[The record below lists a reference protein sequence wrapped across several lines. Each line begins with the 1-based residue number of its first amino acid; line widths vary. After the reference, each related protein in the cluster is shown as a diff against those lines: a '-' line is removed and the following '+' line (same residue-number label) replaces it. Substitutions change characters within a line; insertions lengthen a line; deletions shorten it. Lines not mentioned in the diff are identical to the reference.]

1 MRVSLVLRST
11 WFMLAAVA
19 ATTVPLAGQHGSS
32 QQSTT
37 SHLAMQVPITFEENQ
52 GQVSD
57 KTRYLARTAHYAAL
71 LKPDG
76 MEMILGSARPARAM
90 SQEGNRELDRPR
102 IVEMT
107 LLGADRHADVFGQ
120 QQEPGMSNYLIGD
133 DATKWHTA
141 IHHYAQ
147 VRVASAYPHVDMVYH
162 LENNQVEYDFVVSPQ
177 GGTRNIRMRFGGQDH
192 LAIDGD
198 GDLVLRAGNQR
209 LLMKKPV
216 AYQVERDHRK
226 LIPSTFARIGPNE
239 IGINVAT
246 YDHRLPLTIDPTL
259 EYSTYLGGSDDEGI
273 FGIAFDFEGN
283 IYVAGETSSLNFP
296 TSRAPQR
303 KLGGDY
309 DAFVSKFDRTGSR
322 LIYSTYLGGSRY
334 DHAVGLALDP
344 GGDVVVAGIT
354 SSPDFPVVRPIQ
366 RTLNGSSDA
375 FVAKLD
381 RSGSKLLF
389 STYLGGSA
397 DDQANGIALNASGDV
412 FVAGS
417 TTSFDYPTTPGS
429 AQASCDLGAH
439 HGFCSG
445 DGFITK
451 LNAAGSQMLYST
463 FFGGSSYD
471 QINAVK
477 IDRDGSAYIVGQT
490 GSDDFPTRNAFQP
503 ALAGY
508 GNAFLS
514 KVSPNGSV
522 IEDSSYLGG
531 NNFDAAMD
539 LALDDKQNA
548 YVTGFTGSTN
558 FPTLRPIQAS
568 LAGQLD
574 AFVVKVNREDFKL
587 RYATYLGGTQ
597 DDIPFRIVVDAL
609 GSASIAGFTFSPD
622 FPVENAIQPKYQGGA
637 DVFVSRL
644 DATGSALS
652 YSSYFG
658 GLGDEFGYALQT
670 DLTGALWV
678 GGSTSSSVLPLRHP
692 FQARYGGGPYD
703 AFLTKTALQPNES
716 LDVLEAA
723 VENLES
729 AGTLPR
735 RVGQFL
741 IEALGQSRAALGL
754 DQRAAAIE
762 ALYLYEGRLLIAAS
776 DGSLT
781 YKEAVELGLAGY
793 EILQTLQ

>member
-11 WFMLAAVA
+11 WFMLASVA
-19 ATTVPLAGQHGSS
+19 ATTVTLAGQPSAS

-37 SHLAMQVPITFEENQ
+37 SHFALQAPITFEANE

-57 KTRYLARTAHYAAL
+57 DTRYLARTAHYAAL
-71 LKPDG
+71 LKPNG
-76 MEMILGSARPARAM
+76 MEMVLGAARPRRGM
-90 SQEGNRELDRPR
+90 LQEGSQKLERPR
-102 IVEMT
+102 VVEMK
-107 LLGADRHADVFGQ
+107 LLGADKRADIFGR
-120 QQEPGMSNYLIGD
+120 QQEPGTSNYFIGD
-133 DATKWHTA
+133 DATKWSTGVR
-141 IHHYAQ
+141 HYAQ
-147 VRVASAYPHVDMVYH
+147 VRVASAYPHVDLVYH
-162 LENNQVEYDFVVSPQ
+162 MASNQVEYDFVVSPQ
-177 GGTRNIRMRFGGQDH
+177 GGVRSIRMHFGGQDH
-192 LAIDGD
+192 LSIDGS
-198 GDLVLRAGNQR
+198 GNLVLRVGTKR
-209 LLMKKPV
+209 LVMKRPI
-216 AYQVERDHRK
+216 AYQIERDHRK
-226 LIPSTFARIGPNE
+226 LIPSTFVRTGPDE
-239 IGINVAT
+239 IGFTVAT
-246 YDHRLPLTIDPTL
+246 YDHTLPLTIDPTL
-259 EYSTYLGGSDDEGI
+259 EYSSYLGGSDDEGI

-309 DAFVSKFDRTGSR
+309 DAFVSKFDRTGTK
-322 LIYSTYLGGSRY
+322 LIYSTYLGGSMY

-354 SSPDFPVVRPIQ
+354 TSPDFPVVHPIQ

-397 DDQANGIALNASGDV
+397 YDQANGIALNASGDV

-429 AQASCDLGAH
+429 AQVTCDLGAH
-439 HGFCSG
+439 QGFCNG
-445 DGFITK
+445 DGFVTK
-451 LNAAGSQMLYST
+451 LNAAGSQVLYST

-477 IDRDGSAYIVGQT
+477 VDREGSAYVVGQT
-490 GSDDFPTRNAFQP
+490 GSIDFPTRNAFQP

-508 GNAFLS
+508 DNAFLA
-514 KVSPNGSV
+514 KVSPDGSA

-531 NNFDAAMD
+531 SNFDAAMD
-539 LALDDKQNA
+539 VSLDDKQNA
-548 YVTGFTGSTN
+548 YVTGFTGSTD
-558 FPTLRPIQAS
+558 FPTLRPIQGS

-574 AFVVKVNREDFKL
+574 AFVVKVNREDFRL
-587 RYATYLGGTQ
+587 QYATYLGGIQ
-597 DDIPFRIVVDAL
+597 DDTPFRIVVDAL

-622 FPVENAIQPKYQGGA
+622 FPVKGAIQPKYQGGA

-644 DATGSALS
+644 DPTGSALS

-658 GLGDEFGYALQT
+658 ELGDEFGYALQT

-678 GGSTSSSVLPLRHP
+678 GGSTSSSDLPLHHP

-703 AFLTKTALQPNES
+703 AFLTKTALQPNRS
-716 LDVLEAA
+716 LEVLEAA
-723 VENLES
+723 IEHLES
-729 AGTLPR
+729 TGTLSR
-735 RVGQFL
+735 RVARCL
-741 IEALGQSRAALGL
+741 VEALGESRAALGR
-754 DQRAAAIE
+754 DQGAVAIE
-762 ALYLYEGRLLIAAS
+762 ALYLYEGKLLIEAS
-776 DGSLT
+776 NGSLT

-793 EILQTLQ
+793 EIVQTIE